1 MLGGNS
7 LRHDHAPRVD
17 DELPHLCLVDRV
29 HTDGAADEISS
40 RMTSVET
47 VYGNSGPGGSR
58 VAGFGSLRRTLPLL
72 VRRAPA

>member
-29 HTDGAADEISS
+29 QLMA
-40 RMTSVET
+40 
-47 VYGNSGPGGSR
+47 
-58 VAGFGSLRRTLPLL
+58 RRT
-72 VRRAPA
+72 RYRAE

>member
-7 LRHDHAPRVD
+7 LRHDHAPRVNRAPAS
-17 DELPHLCLVDRV
+17 LYGRSRP
-29 HTDGAADEISS
+29 TDGAADEISS

-58 VAGFGSLRRTLPLL
+58 LPVCSLRRTLPLL